1 MLSLPRNVWVLACTI
16 SLTMAGISL
25 LMLVGGLI
33 GAELAPSSSL
43 ATLPIA
49 AFVVGMAASTIPATM
64 ILKRFGRK
72 AGTYFGFSATLLAAL
87 CAITAVNSHNFWL
100 MVCCGLLIGTGTAFY
115 QQFRFAAIESLS
127 DPSNTGPA
135 LSALMLFNI
144 VGALIGPE
152 LGTLGRHM
160 LSGYADYTGS
170 FLLLI
175 GLILLAMLIFSLF
188 KNPIAAATNTLS
200 SARPLKDIVRQPLFI
215 IALISAGFGYGLMS
229 FLMTSTPLSMHT
241 HHGYSLADAKWV
253 IQSHLVAMF
262 LPSLF
267 SGFLLKKL
275 GEGKVM
281 LLGGILY
288 GVVILVAFAGQ
299 ALMHYWWALVLLGV
313 GWNFL
318 FLSGTS
324 LLPKTYKHEE
334 RFKAQAVNDFIV
346 FTVQATAAL
355 SAAWVLFEFGWHTQ
369 VAIGIPLTVIIII
382 GATVLIRQPKNTEH
396 KQPN

>member
-1 MLSLPRNVWVLACTI
+1 
-16 SLTMAGISL
+16 MAGISL

-33 GAELAPSSSL
+33 GAELAPSQSL

-49 AFVVGMAASTIPATM
+49 AFVVGMAAGTIPATM
-64 ILKRFGRK
+64 TLKRFGRK
-72 AGTYFGFSATLLAAL
+72 AGTYFGFAATLLAAAS
-87 CAITAVNSHNFWL
+87 AIAAVNTQSFWL
-100 MVCCGLLIGTGTAFY
+100 MVCCGLLIGGGAAFY

-127 DPSNTGPA
+127 DASNTGPA

-144 VGALIGPE
+144 AGALIGPE
-152 LGTLGRHM
+152 LGTRGRF
-160 LSGYADYTGS
+160 LLEGYAAYTGS

-175 GLILLAMLIFSLF
+175 ALIVLAMLVFTLF
-188 KNPIAAATNTLS
+188 KNPTPTHTDAPI
-200 SARPLKDIVRQPLFI
+200 SARPLGKIIGQPLFI

-241 HHGYSLADAKWV
+241 HHGYSLDDAKWV

-267 SGFLLKKL
+267 SGFLLKRL
-275 GEGKVM
+275 GEGVVM

-288 GVVILVAFAGQ
+288 GVVIVIAFSGQ

-324 LLPKTYKHEE
+324 LLPKTYHHAE

-355 SAAWVLFEFGWHTQ
+355 SAAWVLFTFGWNTQ
-369 VAIGIPLTVIIII
+369 VAIGIPLTVTII
-382 GATVLIRQPKNTEH
+382 ASALVLLWRDRYASP
-396 KQPN
+396 